1 MSLGCSPSTPAQK
14 GSRKHPQGTYPKAE
28 EKGIKQMGY
37 WKHLHL
43 YQEMPLIIKHLFIYS
58 KNIYLRPV
66 LCPHKEEANT
76 VPP

>member
-1 MSLGCSPSTPAQK
+1 
-14 GSRKHPQGTYPKAE
+14 
-28 EKGIKQMGY
+28 MGY